1 MILPILKENNC
12 SVLISEYATGHVF
25 KRDLKLFLI
34 GEDENEVFQIFDNFS
49 NAKDFVLSFIKS
61 NPEFECT
68 IYNFKGEWLATYD
81 QNGERRAGN
90 TD

>member
-1 MILPILKENNC
+1 MTPPILEENNC

-25 KRDLKLFLI
+25 KRDLTLFLN
-34 GEDENEVFQIFDNFS
+34 GEDESEVFQIFDNFS

-68 IYNFKGEWLATYD
+68 IYNFKGDWLATYD
-81 QNGERRAGN
+81 QNGERRVG
-90 TD
+90 TLI